1 MEKLYYRAPY
11 VKEFEAVVVS
21 CEEGGQGAYEVVLN
35 RTGFY
40 PEGGGQPADVGTL
53 LLQEPKEGDPD
64 QVQVK
69 DVHEKHGKIVH
80 YIDVPLKT
88 GTGVIGVLDW
98 EKRYSNM
105 QQHSGEHLLSGLIHK
120 HYGYD
125 NVGFHMGSEEVTIDV
140 NGILTM
146 EQAKALERE
155 ANMLIYANIPV
166 VESYPDPEALRKLE
180 YRSKKELS
188 GQVRIIEIPGGD
200 ICACCGTHVL
210 ATGEIGMIKIT
221 GLMHY
226 KGGVRL
232 SILCGMRALEDY
244 EKKQKA
250 VTGISNLL
258 SAKPG
263 QVAEAVGKLK
273 KESGA
278 KDVLINQLYRQI
290 FSEKARQLPES
301 GDRLLLF
308 EEALTPVLL
317 RQLCT
322 LLYEQG
328 KGGVVLV
335 CSGTEGQYQY
345 AMGSKTQD
353 MRTWSR
359 ELNQQLNGRG
369 GGSALMAQGT
379 FLAGK
384 TEIEKAWK
392 EKA

>member
-1 MEKLYYRAPY
+1 MEKLYYQAPY

-21 CEEGGQGAYEVVLN
+21 CEEIGQGAYEVVLN

-40 PEGGGQPADVGTL
+40 PEGGGQPADVGKL
-53 LLQEPKEGDPD
+53 WLQEPKEGDPD

-69 DVHEKHGKIVH
+69 DVHEKQGRIVH
-80 YIDVPLKT
+80 YIDAPLKT
-88 GTGVIGVLDW
+88 GTRVRGILDW

-125 NVGFHMGSEEVTIDV
+125 NVGFHMGSEEVTVDV

-155 ANMLIYANIPV
+155 ANMLIYANVPV
-166 VESYPDPEALRKLE
+166 VESYPDPEALHKLE

-250 VTGISNLL
+250 VTEVSNLL
-258 SAKPG
+258 SARPG

-301 GDRLLLF
+301 GDRILLLD
-308 EEALTPVLL
+308 
-317 RQLCT
+317 R
-322 LLYEQG
+322 
-328 KGGVVLV
+328 KSVV
-335 CSGTEGQYQY
+335 
-345 AMGSKTQD
+345 
-353 MRTWSR
+353 
-359 ELNQQLNGRG
+359 
-369 GGSALMAQGT
+369 
-379 FLAGK
+379 
-384 TEIEKAWK
+384 
-392 EKA
+392 

>member
-1 MEKLYYRAPY
+1 MEKLYYQAPY

-40 PEGGGQPADVGTL
+40 PEGGGQPADVGKL

-69 DVHEKHGKIVH
+69 DVHEKHGKIIH
-80 YIDVPLKT
+80 YIDVPLKA

-155 ANMLIYANIPV
+155 ANMLIYANVPV
-166 VESYPDPEALRKLE
+166 TESYPDPEALHKLE
-180 YRSKKELS
+180 YRSKKALS

-210 ATGEIGMIKIT
+210 GTGEIGMIKIT

-250 VTGISNLL
+250 VTEISNLL
-258 SAKPG
+258 SAKTG
-263 QVAEAVGKLK
+263 QVAEAV
-273 KESGA
+273 
-278 KDVLINQLYRQI
+278 
-290 FSEKARQLPES
+290 
-301 GDRLLLF
+301 
-308 EEALTPVLL
+308 EAP
-317 RQLCT
+317 
-322 LLYEQG
+322 
-328 KGGVVLV
+328 
-335 CSGTEGQYQY
+335 
-345 AMGSKTQD
+345 
-353 MRTWSR
+353 
-359 ELNQQLNGRG
+359 
-369 GGSALMAQGT
+369 
-379 FLAGK
+379 
-384 TEIEKAWK
+384 
-392 EKA
+392 

>member
-105 QQHSGEHLLSGLIHK
+105 
-120 HYGYD
+120 
-125 NVGFHMGSEEVTIDV
+125 
-140 NGILTM
+140 
-146 EQAKALERE
+146 
-155 ANMLIYANIPV
+155 LIYANIPV
-166 VESYPDPEALRKLE
+166 VESYLDPEALRKLE
-180 YRSKKELS
+180 YRSKKELG

-263 QVAEAVGKLK
+263 QVAEA
-273 KESGA
+273 A
-278 KDVLINQLYRQI
+278 
-290 FSEKARQLPES
+290 
-301 GDRLLLF
+301 
-308 EEALTPVLL
+308 EAP
-317 RQLCT
+317 
-322 LLYEQG
+322 
-328 KGGVVLV
+328 
-335 CSGTEGQYQY
+335 
-345 AMGSKTQD
+345 
-353 MRTWSR
+353 
-359 ELNQQLNGRG
+359 
-369 GGSALMAQGT
+369 
-379 FLAGK
+379 
-384 TEIEKAWK
+384 
-392 EKA
+392 